1 MASPMRRTTY
11 GYTSPTEFRCCGE
24 LEQWMKSQ
32 KEKKHNR
39 CKKNLKRK
47 RKGKYKNVK

>member
-24 LEQWMKSQ
+24 LESWMKEQRQ
-32 KEKKHNR
+32 KKNNR
-39 CKKNLKRK
+39 CKKNLKRN
-47 RKGKYKNVK
+47 RKEKHKHVK